1 VISTD
6 VISHEEK
13 NPSYISGIGWNTLS
27 PRSIYRFFV
36 DWKSFFDCDKAIYI
50 SSSFDQ
56 SRNAMRDIRV
66 GIALERIW
74 IAAVPGMTN

>member
-56 SRNAMRDIRV
+56 SRNAMRDWGWISF
-66 GIALERIW
+66 ERIW
-74 IAAVPGMTN
+74 IPAVRE